1 MSEKAKLRKRGKG
14 EAANHSSITEK
25 GGTLLKR
32 EIAKRGDQR
41 DLFNENCWKKSSEIN
56 MAGVAQLPWTSER
69 GMRSTATLD
78 SDSAKARMVQ
88 SRRLLPQTFLHG
100 KLAI

>member
-14 EAANHSSITEK
+14 EAAKHSSITEK
-25 GGTLLKR
+25 GGTLLKT

-56 MAGVAQLPWTSER
+56 MAGVAQLPWPITQDFRAWNEVNGHSE
-69 GMRSTATLD
+69 L
-78 SDSAKARMVQ
+78 
-88 SRRLLPQTFLHG
+88 
-100 KLAI
+100 